1 MLKPHEL
8 KRAQG
13 FPDDYVIT
21 GNVTEQMR
29 QIGNAVPVNTAKA
42 LATEVMKVS

>member
-1 MLKPHEL
+1 MLKNHEL

-13 FPDDYVIT
+13 FPEDYKIL
-21 GNVTEQMR
+21 GNTTEQTK

-42 LATEVMKVS
+42 LSLEAMKA